1 MQFRPGAL
9 LQTCCQNVNIDGE
22 FAQGVDRLRGLEYF
36 AFTPV
41 TESPRRAKEM
51 RTGLSPRTGN
61 GERDRG
67 WTQTFVVSELSQE
80 RKEHQQVSP
89 SADGWNNLG
98 MARQTQPEPVMG
110 NGRPGKPGRVASSV
124 ENEKFGSGTPDSGT
138 FNCRARANSH
148 WRKRARLASHLG
160 KMLDTCRVRLQGC
173 M

>member
-1 MQFRPGAL
+1 M
-9 LQTCCQNVNIDGE
+9 LQPCFQNVNIDGE
-22 FAQGVDRLRGLEYF
+22 FAQGVDTPWGLEYL

-41 TESPRRAKEM
+41 TESPRRAREM

-67 WTQTFVVSELSQE
+67 WTHTFVVSELSHE

-89 SADGWNNLG
+89 SADGWNNRG

-124 ENEKFGSGTPDSGT
+124 ENEKSGSGKPDSGDFHT
-138 FNCRARANSH
+138 PRQSKFTLAKEEEVGIAPEDARSLS
-148 WRKRARLASHLG
+148 RK
-160 KMLDTCRVRLQGC
+160 TEGC